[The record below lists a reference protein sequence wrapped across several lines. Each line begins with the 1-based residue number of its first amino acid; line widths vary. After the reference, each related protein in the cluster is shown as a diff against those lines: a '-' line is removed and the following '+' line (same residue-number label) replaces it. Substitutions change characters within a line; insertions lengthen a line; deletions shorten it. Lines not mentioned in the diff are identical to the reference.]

1 MIVTTLD
8 VENPS
13 FSQPFGGTSMPLLSN
28 MLAYHVNPYPTE
40 FGIAGDGFDLTVN
53 GEAPSIDTVTGAYA
67 TMYIKSNS
75 ELDFSFL
82 TSDSTLADSITA
94 DWTLQSTDM
103 NESVTGWAGEIIDFG
118 EISHI
123 RQNSASIPALGSF
136 CVGDSSS
143 TTGCRIGAEW
153 LLTLYL
159 HDDEGHTRITYI
171 HLVTDDTLADEYR
184 PNADLQLVENSVTD
198 EYVSLEGS
206 KTVGGVD
213 WPIYRVR
220 LTDSGDISLSFDS
233 SASSDD
239 DAPEGERGIEM
250 FEYRVFFD
258 YPVDSSNPTLEGHT
272 FQVPDAAGKSN

>member
-1 MIVTTLD
+1 
-8 VENPS
+8 
-13 FSQPFGGTSMPLLSN
+13 
-28 MLAYHVNPYPTE
+28 
-40 FGIAGDGFDLTVN
+40 
-53 GEAPSIDTVTGAYA
+53 
-67 TMYIKSNS
+67 MYIKSNS

-123 RQNSASIPALGSF
+123 RQNSASIAALGSF

-198 EYVSLEGS
+198 EYVSL
-206 KTVGGVD
+206 
-213 WPIYRVR
+213 
-220 LTDSGDISLSFDS
+220 
-233 SASSDD
+233 
-239 DAPEGERGIEM
+239 
-250 FEYRVFFD
+250 
-258 YPVDSSNPTLEGHT
+258 
-272 FQVPDAAGKSN
+272 